1 MTYEMKFPF
10 HLIVQ
15 IQKHQQQRNEYEI
28 DSLEWKKYD
37 ELFTRDISELAYLFT
52 KEEHKVFVVEKY
64 S

>member
-1 MTYEMKFPF
+1 MTFEMKLPF

-15 IQKHQQQRNEYEI
+15 IQKHQQQRNECEMY
-28 DSLEWKKYD
+28 SLEWKKYD